1 MIKPDKISAASD
13 LKEKLLG
20 HGEKVKNLSK
30 EMQLKSLMLAYE
42 KFFLYDLEN
51 MTTKTF
57 ATELN
62 KNFSKYGLISF
73 SCETKIDNIVAL
85 ISRSNKLKFNLKKD
99 AFKVHNQTL
108 FIVTRDNVL
117 NFGILCTQKIQKGW

>member
-62 KNFSKYGLISF
+62 KNFSKYCLISF
-73 SCETKIDNIVAL
+73 SCETKIDNKVAL

-99 AFKVHNQTL
+99 AYKKNRL
-108 FIVTRDNVL
+108 RI
-117 NFGILCTQKIQKGW
+117 G

>member
-99 AFKVHNQTL
+99 AFKVHYQTL

-117 NFGILCTQKIQKGW
+117 NFGILCTQKI

>member
-1 MIKPDKISAASD
+1 
-13 LKEKLLG
+13 
-20 HGEKVKNLSK
+20 
-30 EMQLKSLMLAYE
+30 MLAYE

-117 NFGILCTQKIQKGW
+117 NFGILCTQKI